1 MEKILSEQSDITTEP
16 RPKPELTKRRRRFEE
31 RLDRRKIENEVDY
44 LNKFCDRIQH

>member
-1 MEKILSEQSDITTEP
+1 MEKILAVQNNLSPEP

-31 RLDRRKIENEVDY
+31 RLDRRRIENEVDY